1 MLFKY
6 ANEAL
11 LAPICRDFQNI
22 NLNIDKA
29 IFKLNV

>member
-11 LAPICRDFQNI
+11 SCAYMQTFSEPGGNQQDQ
-22 NLNIDKA
+22 IDKA
-29 IFKLNV
+29 VK